1 MGGGGGLSPACLGA
15 AGKEHGSQFGAPV
28 GRRDCERRIQEVM
41 MEGVGRRRLLNA
53 VIKPSGSSGVG
64 VLGLRS
70 LL

>member
-1 MGGGGGLSPACLGA
+1 
-15 AGKEHGSQFGAPV
+15 
-28 GRRDCERRIQEVM
+28 
-41 MEGVGRRRLLNA
+41 MEGEGRRRLLNM